1 MYINSF
7 TAKNSFIYL
16 YSLNRISIYIQLK
29 KILTFS
35 FVVYTFFHSKYLWQT
50 FLAMIGLSNRTKS
63 IYNRKIKS
71 IDKRSSSVSFW
82 KNIKPTIKF
91 FLVSGKI
98 FNSKNLNIQRIH
110 SQKPKLKFMSKSS
123 ELISKNL
130 GKRMI
135 GKHKNNMKPKI
146 TKSIHSKWLSTTNT
160 KVQSLLIQTNT
171 SLNHNHKINRMK
183 TSRLRQ
189 RIQPS

>member
-1 MYINSF
+1 
-7 TAKNSFIYL
+7 
-16 YSLNRISIYIQLK
+16 
-29 KILTFS
+29 
-35 FVVYTFFHSKYLWQT
+35 
-50 FLAMIGLSNRTKS
+50 
-63 IYNRKIKS
+63 
-71 IDKRSSSVSFW
+71 
-82 KNIKPTIKF
+82 
-91 FLVSGKI
+91 
-98 FNSKNLNIQRIH
+98 
-110 SQKPKLKFMSKSS
+110 
-123 ELISKNL
+123 L

>member
-1 MYINSF
+1 M
-7 TAKNSFIYL
+7 
-16 YSLNRISIYIQLK
+16 
-29 KILTFS
+29 
-35 FVVYTFFHSKYLWQT
+35 
-50 FLAMIGLSNRTKS
+50 
-63 IYNRKIKS
+63 KS
-71 IDKRSSSVSFW
+71 IDKRSSSVSFS

-98 FNSKNLNIQRIH
+98 FNPKNFNLQRIH

-146 TKSIHSKWLSTTNT
+146 TKSIHSK
-160 KVQSLLIQTNT
+160 
-171 SLNHNHKINRMK
+171 
-183 TSRLRQ
+183 
-189 RIQPS
+189 

>member
-1 MYINSF
+1 M
-7 TAKNSFIYL
+7 
-16 YSLNRISIYIQLK
+16 
-29 KILTFS
+29 
-35 FVVYTFFHSKYLWQT
+35 
-50 FLAMIGLSNRTKS
+50 FLAMIGLSDRTKS

-71 IDKRSSSVSFW
+71 IDKRSSSMSFW

-98 FNSKNLNIQRIH
+98 FNPKNLNLQRIH

-146 TKSIHSKWLSTTNT
+146 TKLIHSKWLSTTNT
-160 KVQSLLIQTNT
+160 KVQSLSIQTNT
-171 SLNHNHKINRMK
+171 SLNHDHKINRMK

-189 RIQPS
+189 RIQPSSVQANTMRQQKKSMKNC